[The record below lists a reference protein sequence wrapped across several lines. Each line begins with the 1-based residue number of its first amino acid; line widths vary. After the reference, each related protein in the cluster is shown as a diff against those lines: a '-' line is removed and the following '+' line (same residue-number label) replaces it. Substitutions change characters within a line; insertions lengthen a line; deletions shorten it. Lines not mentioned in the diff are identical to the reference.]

1 MTGADGDGGTGDAGD
16 TGDDHA
22 GDDTGDRP
30 DADPEHDYDVLHVPD
45 VDPER
50 SATSGTL
57 SVNLT
62 RELDL
67 TEMRSKVRYLEP
79 GDAMTYHR
87 QHEQEELYY
96 LLAGRGRMRIGDR
109 DNVVELRAGTAVR
122 VAADTPR
129 QAFNDTD
136 DDQVWL
142 MIGAPPAEDDYRPPP
157 DEA

>member
-1 MTGADGDGGTGDAGD
+1 MTGANDGDDGGY
-16 TGDDHA
+16 
-22 GDDTGDRP
+22 
-30 DADPEHDYDVLHVPD
+30 EYDVLHVPEA
-45 VDPER
+45 DPER

-96 LLAGRGRMRIGDR
+96 LIAGQGRMRIGDR
-109 DNVVELRAGTAVR
+109 DHEVEVREGTAVR
-122 VAADTPR
+122 VPPDTPR

-157 DEA
+157 DAE